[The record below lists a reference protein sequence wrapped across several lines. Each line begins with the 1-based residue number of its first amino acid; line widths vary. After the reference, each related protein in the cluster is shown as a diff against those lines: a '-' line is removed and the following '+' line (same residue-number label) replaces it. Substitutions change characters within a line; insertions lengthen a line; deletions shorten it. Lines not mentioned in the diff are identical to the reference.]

1 MFNKAKMNFMKIPVG
16 LVLAGIFLFGTAQAQ
31 TKIEKL
37 TSTDK
42 PVVDGTSSS
51 ESSRSS
57 TPTGALHRHSVGLG
71 FGQTFLIDD
80 FDDNGEDKI
89 TVDGFY
95 NYSASHS
102 FDLLVNFHVSKHKFR
117 GRSVLM
123 RGIAPG
129 IKAKLY
135 QFDNFSPYLLGGLGI
150 YAPKVRRVIN
160 SSGEMQD
167 TKTKMAFGYHFGG
180 GADLSLNSHVT
191 VGLLFHL
198 HNPFDVKQDIGPEVE
213 GAYYKL
219 MMLAFYVF

>member
-1 MFNKAKMNFMKIPVG
+1 MFNKAKKHLIKIPVG
-16 LVLAGIFLFGTAQAQ
+16 LALAGIFLFPQTHAQ

-51 ESSRSS
+51 ISGTSPKG
-57 TPTGALHRHSVGLG
+57 TLNRHSIGLG
-71 FGQTFLIDD
+71 FGQTFLFED
-80 FDDNGEDKI
+80 FEDNGEDKI

-102 FDLLVNFHVSKHKFR
+102 FDLLVNMHISKHKFR
-117 GRSVLM
+117 GRNALI

-135 QFDNFSPYLLGGLGI
+135 QFDNFSPYVLGGLGL
-150 YAPKVRRVIN
+150 YAPKVRRVLN
-160 SSGEMQD
+160 AAGEIQD
-167 TKTKMAFGYHFGG
+167 TKTKMAFGYHFGA
-180 GADLSLNSHVT
+180 GADLNLNSHVT

-198 HNPFDVKQDIGPEVE
+198 HNPFDVKQDIGSEVE

-219 MMLAFYVF
+219 LMLAFYVF